1 MVTRAVL
8 VAFDGVTYTATI
20 RPAGSPGRAVA
31 GVTVARNIA
40 AVEMVVGRN
49 VAVASFTPGDPTDA
63 SVIAVWT

>member
-8 VAFDGVTYTATI
+8 VAFDGATYTATI

-31 GVTVARNIA
+31 GVAVARNIA

-49 VAVASFTPGDPTDA
+49 AAVASFTSGDPTDA
-63 SVIAVWT
+63 IILAVWA